1 MPRDETQRRSYS
13 KPRKFALAF
22 GAHVR
27 LTGWVQSSVA
37 CDAAEWDAWY
47 GFGVDD
53 VINEIETG
61 S

>member
-1 MPRDETQRRSYS
+1 VTVLFEASQVRVGVRVHTI
-13 KPRKFALAF
+13 
-22 GAHVR
+22 R